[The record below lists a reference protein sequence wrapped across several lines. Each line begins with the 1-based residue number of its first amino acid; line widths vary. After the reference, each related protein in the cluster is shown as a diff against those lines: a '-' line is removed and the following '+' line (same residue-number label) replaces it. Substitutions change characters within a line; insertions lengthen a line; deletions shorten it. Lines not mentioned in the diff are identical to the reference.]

1 MTHEVF
7 VLLWTD
13 DDGLAQCAVYEDR
26 EDAERDAPL
35 VGGRVE
41 VRQAFATTRERTG
54 RFDR

>member
-1 MTHEVF
+1 MAHEVF

-41 VRQAFATTRERTG
+41 VRETFATTRERTG